1 MLRVSLGNLWDQSVL
16 AVVGVPTSSK
26 IADGREEGV
35 PEEDVDQKIAG
46 EGDCSPKYGRASQKS
61 SWGVDGRDEVGSR
74 RSEEVGDSAP
84 HRAVPE
90 IDSRLPQKD
99 RRNHSQDKAPNNL
112 RFEHVGTVN

>member
-46 EGDCSPKYGRASQKS
+46 EGDCSPKYGRASQKG

-90 IDSRLPQKD
+90 IDSRLP
-99 RRNHSQDKAPNNL
+99 
-112 RFEHVGTVN
+112 